1 MKNGKAAGPSGA
13 VAEMLKAP
21 PDICSQ
27 INADLMNT
35 IIREGKFP
43 ADWSASIIVSLFK
56 GKVDAL
62 DWINYRGLKLTGHVL
77 NVIERVVENII
88 YKTVNINE
96 MSLNSALI
104 DAQQNFNS
112 KTASRE
118 VSRETQETAYGI
130 CRFGKG
136 LR

>member
-35 IIREGKFP
+35 IIREGKVP
-43 ADWSASIIVSLFK
+43 AYWSASIIVSLFK

-62 DWINYRGLKLTGHVL
+62 AWINYRGLKLTGHVL

-88 YKTVNINE
+88 HKTVNINE
-96 MSLNSALI
+96 MQFEFCSDRRATE
-104 DAQQNFNS
+104 F
-112 KTASRE
+112 
-118 VSRETQETAYGI
+118 
-130 CRFGKG
+130 
-136 LR
+136 